1 MAYPAKSTQ
10 LNIKVNM
17 DCVPSTMAI
26 EALGI
31 PAIFHRT
38 PFSDMNS
45 NEYVLPDL
53 KGFAWMTCSE
63 EARVA
68 T

>member
-1 MAYPAKSTQ
+1 
-10 LNIKVNM
+10 M

-31 PAIFHRT
+31 PAIFNRT

-45 NEYVLPDL
+45 NEYVLSDL

-63 EARVA
+63 EAHVA

>member
-31 PAIFHRT
+31 PAINRT

-45 NEYVLPDL
+45 NEYVLSDL

-63 EARVA
+63 EAHVA